1 MSNQGPA
8 QEPTMEEI
16 LASIRR
22 IISEDNG
29 AQEAPAEEYQPA
41 APAYH
46 DDSEEDVVFEEE
58 EVMELDEALPEESDD
73 APAYEPA
80 AYEPEPAYQQP
91 VAAAPVYEEPA
102 YEPEPEPEPVP
113 AYEPEPVYQ
122 AASAPEPH
130 DAEAEYAEPDGEIA
144 FEEPPMTA
152 NSQSPRLMSSDT
164 EQAAASSFGMLAN
177 SMLSSSG
184 SGRTLEEVVGE
195 QIRPMLKQWL
205 DEHLPEMVE
214 RLVREEIERVS
225 RRGR

>member
-46 DDSEEDVVFEEE
+46 DEPESDEDVVFEEE
-58 EVMELDEALPEESDD
+58 EVMELDEALPEE
-73 APAYEPA
+73 AQ
-80 AYEPEPAYQQP
+80 AYEPEPAPADQQP
-91 VAAAPVYEEPA
+91 LAAAPVYEEPA
-102 YEPEPEPEPVP
+102 YEPAPEPEPEP
-113 AYEPEPVYQ
+113 EPLY
-122 AASAPEPH
+122 
-130 DAEAEYAEPDGEIA
+130 AEADYAEPDDGEIA

-152 NSQSPRLMSSDT
+152 NSPAPRLMSSDT
-164 EQAAASSFGMLAN
+164 EQSAASSFGMLAN

-184 SGRTLEEVVGE
+184 SGRTLEEVVGD

-205 DEHLPEMVE
+205 DENLPEMVE